1 MPVGVP
7 FALFGNLNFPVAL
20 QYFGDLLI
28 GESLARLN
36 LEAKHV
42 GKASGV
48 SYSGTSIC
56 NFGTLLCS
64 FVLIIII

>member
-1 MPVGVP
+1 MPVGVSL
-7 FALFGNLNFPVAL
+7 ALFGNLNFPVAL
-20 QYFGDLLI
+20 QYFGVLLI

-48 SYSGTSIC
+48 SYSGT
-56 NFGTLLCS
+56 LLEISVPC
-64 FVLIIII
+64 FVHLCLSL